1 MGYNQAY
8 NAYRDT
14 NVKTAS
20 QGRLIVLL
28 YEGAVKQLT
37 LANSMFDENGK
48 LPVRS
53 IEAFGK
59 AILKAQEIITELQV
73 SLDMEKG
80 GEIAKNLMSLYIF
93 FNKELT
99 ETNISK
105 DQKRLEPIM
114 KMISDLCESWRQ
126 AAASSANAPQTQ
138 VQQTLNI
145 QGQFM
150 SEISQEEL
158 NERVALLKKF
168 RSLLI
173 QQRAKFQE
181 YLTVLEKQENS
192 IETENS
198 ENLLAHTELEQQIVA
213 NIMNLQKVIVPMS
226 ELYKERGA
234 HLEEESVT
242 SIQKE
247 LDNLQKQVLVQN
259 ERNRELLKN
268 HIVQI
273 RTQIAS
279 LKNPYKNNRSV
290 YEKKETV
297 GKLVAVEA

>member
-1 MGYNQAY
+1 
-8 NAYRDT
+8 
-14 NVKTAS
+14 
-20 QGRLIVLL
+20 
-28 YEGAVKQLT
+28 
-37 LANSMFDENGK
+37 
-48 LPVRS
+48 
-53 IEAFGK
+53 
-59 AILKAQEIITELQV
+59 
-73 SLDMEKG
+73 
-80 GEIAKNLMSLYIF
+80 
-93 FNKELT
+93 
-99 ETNISK
+99 
-105 DQKRLEPIM
+105 
-114 KMISDLCESWRQ
+114 
-126 AAASSANAPQTQ
+126 
-138 VQQTLNI
+138 
-145 QGQFM
+145 M

-279 LKNPYKNNRSV
+279 LKNPYKKTAV
-290 YEKKETV
+290 FMQKKTQ
-297 GKLVAVEA
+297 

>member
-37 LANSMFDENGK
+37 MANSMFDETGK

-105 DQKRLEPIM
+105 DQKRLEPIL
-114 KMISDLCESWRQ
+114 KMLSELCESWRQ
-126 AAASSANAPQTQ
+126 AAASSANAPQAP

-145 QGQFM
+145 QG
-150 SEISQEEL
+150 
-158 NERVALLKKF
+158 
-168 RSLLI
+168 
-173 QQRAKFQE
+173 
-181 YLTVLEKQENS
+181 
-192 IETENS
+192 
-198 ENLLAHTELEQQIVA
+198 
-213 NIMNLQKVIVPMS
+213 
-226 ELYKERGA
+226 
-234 HLEEESVT
+234 
-242 SIQKE
+242 
-247 LDNLQKQVLVQN
+247 
-259 ERNRELLKN
+259 
-268 HIVQI
+268 
-273 RTQIAS
+273 
-279 LKNPYKNNRSV
+279 
-290 YEKKETV
+290 
-297 GKLVAVEA
+297 